1 MMPANSKI
9 SHSYVTASLYSAQ
22 GVNLAPETSEWG
34 NEPDADDGQK
44 CAAFIALSG
53 DPHAAGTAAINGK
66 QASEYPYC
74 YSAAIVNGARAVT
87 YADALKDLFEGTENA
102 ADPGKTEK
110 AKKSENKAVPYL
122 RRRLIRC
129 RSSRI

>member
-1 MMPANSKI
+1 M
-9 SHSYVTASLYSAQ
+9 
-22 GVNLAPETSEWG
+22 G

-53 DPHAAGTAAINGK
+53 DPHAAGTAAIDGK

-102 ADPGKTEK
+102 ADPEK
-110 AKKSENKAVPYL
+110 RRRRKSLRTRQFHMIRYL

-129 RSSRI
+129 RLSRI